1 MKTYTNLLE
10 IEKDL
15 QMIQLERDIAV
26 EELKAIKNGYEEKLK
41 PINIALSVLKITSKY
56 GLLLYLKDIFT
67 GNKKKKN

>member
-1 MKTYTNLLE
+1 MKTYTNLLD

-15 QMIQLERDIAV
+15 RVLELEREIAV

-41 PINIALSVLKITSKY
+41 PVNMALNILKFTSKY
-56 GLLLYLKDIFT
+56 GLLLYVKDFLM